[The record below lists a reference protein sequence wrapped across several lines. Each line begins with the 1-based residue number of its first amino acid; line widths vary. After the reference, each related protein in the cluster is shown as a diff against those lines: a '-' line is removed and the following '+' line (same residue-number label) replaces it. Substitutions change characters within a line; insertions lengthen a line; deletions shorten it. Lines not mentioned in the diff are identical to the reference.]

1 MKKGKRGKIMRW
13 RNYRQKNKDRGFTLL
28 EVVIGIALIAIA
40 VLGLAEMFTLSVM
53 NNLRSDRITSASFL
67 AQQRVDVL
75 RNLTEAELDYF
86 TSHTS
91 IDLNNDGTQDLFKD
105 ELIDLNGDRRNDY
118 RRLTRIQRS
127 TEFTGSAWEVDVF
140 IFSPE
145 QFSRDQSELLGD
157 PQRYRVR
164 ARVSTIISR

>member
-1 MKKGKRGKIMRW
+1 MRQRNCQPRNKKW
-13 RNYRQKNKDRGFTLL
+13 GFTLL

-53 NNLRSDRITSASFL
+53 NNLRSDRITTASFL

-86 TSHTS
+86 TTNPS
-91 IDLNNDGTQDLFKD
+91 IDLNNDTTPDLLKD
-105 ELIDLNGDRRNDY
+105 ELIDLNGDGQNDY
-118 RRLTRIQRS
+118 RRLTRLQRS

-140 IFSPE
+140 IFSAE
-145 QFSRDQSELLGD
+145 QFDKDQTTLLGN
-157 PQRYRVR
+157 PQRNRVR